1 MLHGFQLHLVG
12 KGPFA
17 GQDIFTLEVAVNHD
31 DRGGIIVQVADND
44 RHGLHT
50 GDLTGMVAA
59 VSSNQ
64 FVSTVWVRPGNR
76 RNQYAVLPD
85 AFGGVCHR
93 FIILDFERVVLKGV
107 ELRQRDFHDFFPV
120 FIGAAF
126 FRRKQVIDRC
136 QLYIFRAAFQFS
148 EPPSSDFDKPRP
160 PCRRGH
166 GHRCFSPRRW
176 SPWRGPNGEFPCRI
190 H

>member
-1 MLHGFQLHLVG
+1 MTS
-12 KGPFA
+12 P
-17 GQDIFTLEVAVNHD
+17 VAVM
-31 DRGGIIVQVADND
+31 
-44 RHGLHT
+44 HGLHT

-93 FIILDFERVVLKGV
+93 FIILDFERVVLKGM

-120 FIGAAF
+120 FIGILPSLGFPGEAASMPLANPWH
-126 FRRKQVIDRC
+126 
-136 QLYIFRAAFQFS
+136 QLTEIPGKLLIFHLV
-148 EPPSSDFDKPRP
+148 SDIMYD
-160 PCRRGH
+160 
-166 GHRCFSPRRW
+166 
-176 SPWRGPNGEFPCRI
+176 
-190 H
+190 